1 MNLKEL
7 GEKIGLEEDEYRELA
22 ELFLETGMADFEQ
35 MKTALDAADAS
46 EVSRRA
52 HTLSGASGNL
62 GIMAMYEVAK
72 RIEMAA
78 IDNRLEDAAADAKE
92 LKGLFDEVAVTIGR

>member
-1 MNLKEL
+1 MNFKAL

-22 ELFLETGMADFEQ
+22 ELFLETGRVDFEQ
-35 MKTALDAADAS
+35 MKTALDAADAD

-52 HTLSGASGNL
+52 HTLRGASGNL
-62 GIMAMYEVAK
+62 GIMAVHEVAK

-78 IDNRLEDAAADAKE
+78 IDNRLDDAAADAKE
-92 LKGLFDEVAVTIGR
+92 LKGLLDKVALAVGR